1 MYSIVPLPVAVSV
14 YFANFCNRDRKS
26 KSMASKGKIAGKL
39 GKNVKKAGANKQEYA
54 PYLKVIIPAG
64 SAVAA
69 PPLGPQL
76 AQVNRILKL
85 FKGQIVMP

>member
-1 MYSIVPLPVAVSV
+1 MYSIVSLPVSV

>member
-1 MYSIVPLPVAVSV
+1 MYSIVPLPVSV

-76 AQVNRILKL
+76 AQVNRDTK
-85 FKGQIVMP
+85 VV

>member
-1 MYSIVPLPVAVSV
+1 
-14 YFANFCNRDRKS
+14 
-26 KSMASKGKIAGKL
+26 MASKGKIAGKL

-64 SAVAA
+64 LAVAA

-76 AQVNRILKL
+76 AQVNRMPKL
-85 FKGQIVMP
+85 FLRSYTVMS